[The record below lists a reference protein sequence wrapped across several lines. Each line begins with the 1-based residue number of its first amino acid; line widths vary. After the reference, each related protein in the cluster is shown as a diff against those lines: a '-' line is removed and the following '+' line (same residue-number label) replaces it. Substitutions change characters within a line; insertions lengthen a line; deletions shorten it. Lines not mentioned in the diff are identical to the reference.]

1 MNSTIDRRTQIVD
14 TAMGLFLHQGYNAT
28 GINKII
34 EKSGAPKG
42 SLYYFFPNGK
52 EEIALTCIERI
63 KTDVSV
69 TIEQALSTAS
79 FETGVV
85 NFVRSTISFFQ
96 TCDFNSSTPAC
107 FWVSAEASQVSSRL
121 RQACLDVYESWK
133 AIYASHLLKIGVEE
147 GAAKRLA
154 DIIVTLIEGALIQA
168 LVSRSVVSL
177 ENVIH
182 YLRVILCQ
190 ELNTSNLSMKC

>member
-1 MNSTIDRRTQIVD
+1 MMNNTIDRRTQIVD

-34 EKSGAPKG
+34 EQSGAPKG
-42 SLYYFFPNGK
+42 SLYYFFPDGK

-63 KTDVSV
+63 KADVSV
-69 TIEQALSTAS
+69 AIEQALSAAS
-79 FETGVV
+79 FEAGVV
-85 NFVRSTISFFQ
+85 NFIRSTISFFQ
-96 TCDFNSSTPAC
+96 KCDFNSSTPVC

-121 RQACLDVYESWK
+121 RQACMAVYESWK
-133 AIYASHLLKIGVEE
+133 TIYANRLLKMGVGEE
-147 GAAKRLA
+147 KAKQLA
-154 DIIVTLIEGALIQA
+154 DIIVTLIEGALVQA

-182 YLRVILCQ
+182 YIKIILSH
-190 ELNTSNLSMKC
+190 ELSTIKPSA